1 MVLPGAYAEGRARH
15 WAAHTLAEEPN
26 GSPVSE
32 PLLHLIWQYQ
42 RVRRDQLQAT
52 NGQTIRILHP
62 GFWNHESG
70 PDFRQAVIQFGDALA
85 QNGDVEVDLSPQGWR
100 AHGHQHN
107 AAYRNVILHVVWDT
121 ETPAGH
127 PVPTLALKPHLDAPV
142 EELGSCLRREP
153 RPVPTSLLGQCC
165 PPLHHLTEA
174 ERTELLHQAAQVRL
188 ESKATQLRA
197 RARQVGWEQTLWE
210 AIFGALGY
218 KHNVW
223 PMRRISEV
231 LPTLRAELP
240 HPGSV
245 LAWQARLLG
254 VSGLL
259 PTDLRSVPAPGCSYL
274 QRLWNVWWREREQFA
289 EVTLPHSLW
298 RLNGLRPANSPQRRL
313 ALAAHWL
320 RQADLPARL
329 AAWFSAAQSDSERPS
344 SLLKIL
350 QVADDDF
357 WSRHW
362 TFRSRTLP
370 YPQPLIGAQRVTDL
384 AINVI
389 LPWFWI
395 RATVGQ
401 NDSLRRLAEQ
411 CYFAWPQA
419 EDNSVLRLARRRL
432 FGDPRLPALNTAAM
446 QQALLQIVRDFCD
459 FSNAVC
465 DHCPFPNL
473 VRESVVGRI

>member
-1 MVLPGAYAEGRARH
+1 
-15 WAAHTLAEEPN
+15 
-26 GSPVSE
+26 
-32 PLLHLIWQYQ
+32 
-42 RVRRDQLQAT
+42 
-52 NGQTIRILHP
+52 
-62 GFWNHESG
+62 
-70 PDFRQAVIQFGDALA
+70 
-85 QNGDVEVDLSPQGWR
+85 
-100 AHGHQHN
+100 
-107 AAYRNVILHVVWDT
+107 
-121 ETPAGH
+121 
-127 PVPTLALKPHLDAPV
+127 
-142 EELGSCLRREP
+142 
-153 RPVPTSLLGQCC
+153 
-165 PPLHHLTEA
+165 LHHLTEA

-350 QVADDDF
+350 QVADDEF